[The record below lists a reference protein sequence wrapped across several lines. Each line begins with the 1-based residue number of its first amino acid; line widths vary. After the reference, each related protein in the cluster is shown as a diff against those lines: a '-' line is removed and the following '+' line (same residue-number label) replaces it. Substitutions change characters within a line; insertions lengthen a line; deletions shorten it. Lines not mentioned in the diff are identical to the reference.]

1 MLDKFFSLSSIYY
14 KELIIVIL
22 VAISIL
28 YTKNR
33 TVAMAICTVLLVYY
47 FYIIFFKI

>member
-1 MLDKFFSLSSIYY
+1 MIDKISSLSIIYY
-14 KELIIVIL
+14 KEIIIFVL
-22 VAISIL
+22 VTISVL

-33 TVAMAICTVLLVYY
+33 AVAMAICTILLFYY